1 MSEKFGRID
10 VHNHLLPGIDDG
22 CKTLEE
28 SLGCARRLVSA
39 GYTHAFCTPH
49 IWPSL
54 SGNTVAAIASATQ
67 ALQSALVEAGIEL
80 TLMPGGENNLRAQ
93 TPAVAPGEL
102 VTYGLAG
109 KYILFDFWAD
119 RLPAFFE
126 AGVAHY
132 QAQGLTA
139 ILAHPERLLLVQR
152 DPEIVEFFL
161 ERGLLLQGNLQCFS
175 DPVGSDTRR
184 CAERFLAEGR
194 YFMLGTDLHGLATLD
209 CRLEGLERAARLV
222 DAATL
227 RRLTRDNPLRL
238 IAAEAGQA

>member
-1 MSEKFGRID
+1 MSEKIGRID

-22 CKTLEE
+22 CKTVEE
-28 SLGCARRLVSA
+28 SLTCARRLVEA
-39 GYTHAFCTPH
+39 GYTHVFCTPH

-54 SGNTVAAIASATQ
+54 PGNTVSAIAAATR
-67 ALQSALVEAGIEL
+67 ALQSAIDVAGIGL

-93 TPAVAPGEL
+93 TPAIPPGEL
-102 VTYGLAG
+102 VTYGLSG

-126 AGVAHY
+126 AGIAHY
-132 QAQGLTA
+132 QAHGLTP

-152 DPEIVEFFL
+152 DPEIVESFA
-161 ERGLLLQGNLQCFS
+161 EKGLLLQGNLQCFS
-175 DPVGSDTRR
+175 DPAGADTRR

-194 YFMLGTDLHGLATLD
+194 YFMLGTDLHGPATLD
-209 CRLEGLERAARLV
+209 CRLDGLARVARLV

-227 RRLTRDNPLRL
+227 TRLTRDNPLRL
-238 IAAEAGQA
+238 VLGQ